1 MKPFIN
7 ESYNGNKTAM
17 DPNEVAW
24 TVDKDA
30 GVRLALI
37 MYENGMLT
45 EEQFLEVLRPASTI
59 RIRGEYDGDCL

>member
-1 MKPFIN
+1 
-7 ESYNGNKTAM
+7 M
-17 DPNEVAW
+17 DPEEVAW

-30 GVRLALI
+30 GVRLALV

-59 RIRGEYDGDCL
+59 RVRGEWDTDV